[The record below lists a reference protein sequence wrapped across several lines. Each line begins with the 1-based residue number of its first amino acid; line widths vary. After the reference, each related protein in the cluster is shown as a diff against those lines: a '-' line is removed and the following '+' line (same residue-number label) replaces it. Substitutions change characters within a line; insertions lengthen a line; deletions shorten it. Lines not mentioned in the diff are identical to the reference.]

1 MAQDTTKV
9 TIYRTLSST
18 FNPNIDTVIGVDT
31 TIVAGSPNWSVA
43 TQNWTAGRWNIY
55 PIAEDLA
62 GNKNTLQPQDVLAG
76 IITSS
81 PMKVSDLENWSI
93 GEMSSV
99 LLGLTEE

>member
-1 MAQDTTKV
+1 MTQDTTKV

-18 FNPNIDTVIGVDT
+18 FNPNIDTVIGIDT
-31 TIVAGSPNWSVA
+31 TVQEGAPNWSV
-43 TQNWTAGRWNIY
+43 TTENWTAGRWNVY

-62 GNKNTLQPQDVLAG
+62 GNSNAVQNQEVIAG

-93 GEMSSV
+93 GEMSLV